1 MDMTKS
7 FILAASFNVKGV
19 IVDEADILV
28 VHTSYSDLDLP
39 LFFLLVDPNFQGTT
53 LTFLS
58 NINYNWCAREIHNGL
73 LPFIP
78 RSIYIYRPEGTRAY
92 QGQPHPFQRNHPQ
105 ISNSISGTA
114 PPPPEAFFPHLRRL
128 LNILQKKYA
137 SWRGRQQV
145 LQDTLSV

>member
-7 FILAASFNVKGV
+7 FILAASFNIKGV

-28 VHTSYSDLDLP
+28 VRTSDSDLDLP
-39 LFFLLVDPNFQGTT
+39 LFFLLVNRFPRDDPN
-53 LTFLS
+53 LAS
-58 NINYNWCAREIHNGL
+58 DINYNWCAREIHNGL
-73 LPFIP
+73 LPLIL
-78 RSIYIYRPEGTRAY
+78 RSIYIYRPEGTRAN

-105 ISNSISGTA
+105 ISNSISRTT
-114 PPPPEAFFPHLRRL
+114 PPPPEAFFPRLRHLS
-128 LNILQKKYA
+128 NILQKKYA